1 MNISVRLRLSAAL
14 TIFLPLLLNAQGDP
28 KQGTAFTGAGPDFSF
43 TIETSGR
50 PGIVID
56 EGPMREMEQLPGG
69 NQWVYKTKLQTG
81 TSHSFYYLVN
91 GAKFGGRTDIPAYL
105 PESYEQPGVPQGK
118 LSEKMVHASEVYP
131 GMQTNYWIYVPAQ
144 YDPKTPAALMAWQ
157 DGEGHIQRDGGART
171 LNVIDNL
178 IAQNKIPVMIQ
189 VFISPGAVGDKRMRS
204 IEYDSVDDT
213 YARFLRDEVLAGVE
227 KRYNIRKDA
236 YSRGI
241 AGNSSGGICAF
252 NAAWFHPEM
261 FSRVL
266 SRIGSFTSIQWHP
279 DMLEGGNVYPFKIR
293 KEPKRN
299 IRVWLQDGAN
309 DIENEHGSWP
319 LQNLQMANSLKM
331 KGYDFHLSFGIGTHN
346 GAHGNSE
353 APVALAWL
361 WRDYDASKT
370 GQAFEIDASEKEK
383 PLYRVKIANRHAG
396 DESHPTTAFGEAPEL
411 IRMVKSP
418 PSPNALRKALVTQFG
433 ETDLEKGTAF
443 FAHGSDFVFAV
454 QSKARP
460 ILFLD
465 DEAQGSSFHVGDVY
479 YWLAKLTPGRMHDF
493 YYKAGSRTF
502 GGRTGVPAWPADG
515 LEQPGVPKG
524 KLADKRVHT
533 SKIYPGMQSNYWVY
547 TPAQYDPN
555 TPAALMVWQ
564 DGEVNVERSGPSHT
578 LAVIDNLTYQKRI
591 PVIVHVF
598 ISPGT
603 VGETKMRSIEYD
615 TVDDTY
621 ARFLR
626 REILPEVAKEYN
638 LRPDTYSH
646 AIIGESSGGICGF
659 DAAWF
664 HPEWFSR
671 VVSRIGSFTSIQWHA
686 GVFEGGNVFPFLIR
700 KQPKRNIRV
709 WLQDGAN
716 DLENEHGSW
725 PLQNIQMAN
734 SLKMRTY
741 DFHLSF
747 GSTTHTRLSGQLEA
761 PDELT
766 WLWRDYDP
774 SKTEQVY
781 EMELGERSQ
790 PLFRVQ
796 IANRQ

>member
-1 MNISVRLRLSAAL
+1 MNISVHLRSSAAL

-28 KQGTAFTGAGPDFSF
+28 KQGTAFTGNGPDFTF
-43 TIETSGR
+43 TIVTNGR

-56 EGPMREMEQLPGG
+56 EGPMREMDQLPGG

-81 TSHSFYYLVN
+81 TSHAFYYLVN
-91 GAKFGGRTDIPAYL
+91 GAKFGGRADIPAYL

-118 LSEKMVHASEVYP
+118 LSEKIVHSSEIYP

-144 YDPKTPAALMAWQ
+144 YDPNTPATLMVWQ
-157 DGEGHIQRDGGART
+157 DGEGHIQRDGGTRT

-178 IAQNKIPVMIQ
+178 IAQKKIPVMIQ
-189 VFISPGAVGDKRMRS
+189 VFISPGSVGDKRMRS
-204 IEYDSVDDT
+204 IEYDSVNDT
-213 YARFLRDEVLAGVE
+213 YARFLRDEVLADVE

-293 KEPKRN
+293 KESKRN

-309 DIENEHGSWP
+309 DLENEHGSWP
-319 LQNLQMANSLKM
+319 LQNLQMTNSLKM

-353 APVALAWL
+353 VPTALAWL
-361 WRDYDASKT
+361 WRDYDPSKT
-370 GQAFEIDASEKEK
+370 EQAFEIDPAEKDK
-383 PLYRVKIANRHAG
+383 PVYRVKIANRRA
-396 DESHPTTAFGEAPEL
+396 APSIDL
-411 IRMVKSP
+411 P
-418 PSPNALRKALVTQFG
+418 PNAA
-433 ETDLEKGTAF
+433 
-443 FAHGSDFVFAV
+443 
-454 QSKARP
+454 
-460 ILFLD
+460 
-465 DEAQGSSFHVGDVY
+465 
-479 YWLAKLTPGRMHDF
+479 
-493 YYKAGSRTF
+493 
-502 GGRTGVPAWPADG
+502 PAWPADS

-524 KLADKRVHT
+524 NLTEKRVHS

-547 TPAQYDPN
+547 TPAQYEPN

-564 DGEVNVERSGPSHT
+564 DGEVNVERNGPSHT
-578 LAVIDNLTYQKRI
+578 LTIIDNLTNQRRI

-626 REILPEVAKEYN
+626 REILPEVARQYN
-638 LRPDTYSH
+638 FRSDTYSH
-646 AIIGESSGGICGF
+646 AIIGESSGGICAF
-659 DAAWF
+659 NAAWF

-671 VVSRIGSFTSIQWHA
+671 VVSRIGSFTSIQWHP
-686 GVFEGGNVFPFLIR
+686 GVFEGGNVFPFMLR

-734 SLKMRTY
+734 SLKMRNY

-747 GSTTHTRLSGQLEA
+747 GSTSHTRLSGQLEA
-761 PDELT
+761 ADELT

-781 EMELGERSQ
+781 EMELDERYQ

-796 IANRQ
+796 IANRE